1 MGSKRKAAEMNVG
14 GNDNVAQ
21 LQEDVN
27 TQIPK
32 LMTVLRMSADSPEVQ
47 CAVLECLYRICGT
60 AAGRTAVLTPD
71 VIVALAEVVA
81 ARDSQVAQG
90 LQGLWGAAVAER
102 YPLAAQ
108 VHSVC
113 MQDGRG
119 PWVAAAGMITA

>member
-14 GNDNVAQ
+14 DNVAQ
-21 LQEDVN
+21 LQDDVN

-32 LMTVLRMSADSPEVQ
+32 LITVLRMSPDAPEVQ

-81 ARDSQVAQG
+81 QQDSQVAQG
-90 LQGLWGAAVAER
+90 LGGLWAAAVADR
-102 YPLAAQ
+102 YALSAQ
-108 VHSVC
+108 VHAAC
-113 MQDGRG
+113 MHDGRG
-119 PWVAAAGMITA
+119 PWVAAAGMIAA